1 MITRKSS
8 MELLEDSI
16 SPSPAGGDPKFRA
29 DDDDAGIITP
39 QPKPKDALM
48 SKMEENRVKTPRF
61 GHKPGP
67 LMAKSMARPPFVDER
82 KGPNDKRFEIIEVGD
97 LMTKNKRV
105 PSFSIERMSPRK
117 PIGVR

>member
-29 DDDDAGIITP
+29 DDDDGGIITP